1 MAQLLINVGDTA
13 NDRKGDSL
21 RIAFQKI
28 NTNFSELY
36 TSGTISINIDGGGA
50 STIFNNSDT
59 TIDGGS
65 ASSVFE
71 NNN

>member
-36 TSGTISINIDGGGA
+36 TGGTTSNNIDGGGA